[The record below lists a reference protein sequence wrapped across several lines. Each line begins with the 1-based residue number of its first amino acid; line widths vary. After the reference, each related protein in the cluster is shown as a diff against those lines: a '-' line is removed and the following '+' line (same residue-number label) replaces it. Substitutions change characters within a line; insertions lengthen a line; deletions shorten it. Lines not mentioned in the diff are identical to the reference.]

1 MCYEMSRVR
10 GSPDKYYASYN
21 GYFGK
26 GGQAMS
32 NGSVWNFQKRIILLL
47 PIVFGI
53 ATAVE
58 AQDAGDPI
66 PNSYICVFKPGPISA
81 GAEAR
86 QSVAAVGGR
95 VDRVYSSALRGFS
108 ATMSE
113 TALNKMLQ
121 MDGFIDYCEQDRY
134 ATIPEPSDG
143 SAQAARGKP
152 GGGGGGATTETTPW
166 GVSRVGSGSGVGKT
180 AWVIDSGID
189 LTHPDL
195 RVEAETSNGGR
206 SKSFLIRDPSADDA
220 NGHGTHV
227 AGTIAAIGGNGRG
240 VVGVAEGATVV
251 ALRVL
256 DRRGSGPNSGVIDAI
271 NYAVSNGRPG
281 DVINLS
287 LITSYMQSMNDAVAG
302 ADAAGFFVAIAAGN
316 SAVDASDYSP
326 ASAEGPN
333 VYTVSAIEQGDKWA
347 FYSNF
352 GAPVDYAE
360 PGSSIYSTD
369 KDGGY
374 STKSG
379 TSMAAPH
386 MAGILLLNG
395 GVPNSGGAVSGEPDD
410 GRPDPIGIK

>member
-1 MCYEMSRVR
+1 MLGM
-10 GSPDKYYASYN
+10 
-21 GYFGK
+21 
-26 GGQAMS
+26 
-32 NGSVWNFQKRIILLL
+32 
-47 PIVFGI
+47 

-58 AQDAGDPI
+58 AQNAGDPI

-86 QSVAAVGGR
+86 QMVAAVGGR
-95 VDRVYSSALRGFS
+95 VDRVYSSAIRGFA

-113 TALNKMLQ
+113 TALNRLLQ
-121 MDGFIDYCEQDRY
+121 MDGFIDYCEQDRF

-143 SAQAARGKP
+143 STRTAARP
-152 GGGGGGATTETTPW
+152 GGGGGGTTTETLPW
-166 GVSRVGSGSGVGKT
+166 GVVRVGSGDGRGKT

-189 LTHPDL
+189 LDHPDL
-195 RVEAETSNGGR
+195 VVDVVR
-206 SKSFLIRDPSADDA
+206 SKSFLAREPSPDDA

-227 AGTIAAIGGNGRG
+227 AGTIAAKANGKG
-240 VVGVAEGATVV
+240 VVGVAAGAKVV

-256 DRRGSGPNSGVIDAI
+256 DRRGSGPDSGVIDAI
-271 NYAVSNGRPG
+271 NYAVSNGQAG

-287 LITSYMQSMNDAVAG
+287 LITSKMQSMNDSVAG
-302 ADAAGFFVAIAAGN
+302 AGAAGFFVAIAAGN
-316 SAVDASDYSP
+316 SAVDASNYSP
-326 ASAEGPN
+326 ASAEGSN
-333 VYTVSAIEQGDKWA
+333 VYTVSAFEQGDKWA

-369 KDGGY
+369 KNGGY

-395 GVPNSGGAVSGEPDD
+395 GVPNSGGTVSGEPAD
-410 GRPDPIGIK
+410 GRPDPIGVR

>member
-1 MCYEMSRVR
+1 MSSGFMR
-10 GSPDKYYASYN
+10 
-21 GYFGK
+21 
-26 GGQAMS
+26 
-32 NGSVWNFQKRIILLL
+32 NFNKCTILLVPVAL
-47 PIVFGI
+47 TM
-53 ATAVE
+53 ATGVK
-58 AQDAGDPI
+58 AQNAGDPI

-86 QSVAAVGGR
+86 QMVAAVGGR
-95 VDRVYSSALRGFS
+95 VERVYTSALHGFA

-121 MDGFIDYCEQDRY
+121 MHGYIDYCEQDRI
-134 ATIPEPSDG
+134 ASIPEPSND
-143 SAQAARGKP
+143 STQPAIGKP
-152 GGGGGGATTETTPW
+152 GGGGGGTATETIPW
-166 GVSRVGSGSGVGKT
+166 GVERVGSASGVGKI

-195 RVEAETSNGGR
+195 RVDPEVNNGGK
-206 SKSFLIRDPSADDA
+206 SKSFLLRDPSADDA

-227 AGTIAAIGGNGRG
+227 AGTIAAIANGRG

-271 NYAVSNGRPG
+271 NYAVSNGKLG

-287 LITSYMQSMNDAVAG
+287 LITSYMQSMNDAVTG
-302 ADAAGFFVAIAAGN
+302 ASDAGFLVAIAAGN
-316 SAVDASDYSP
+316 SAVDASGYSP
-326 ASAEGPN
+326 ASAEGAN
-333 VYTVSAIEQGDKWA
+333 VFTVSAFELGDKWA
-347 FYSNF
+347 FYSNY
-352 GAPVDYAE
+352 GAPVDFSE
-360 PGSSIYSTD
+360 PGSSIYSTN

>member
-1 MCYEMSRVR
+1 
-10 GSPDKYYASYN
+10 
-21 GYFGK
+21 
-26 GGQAMS
+26 MS
-32 NGSVWNFQKRIILLL
+32 NDFVLKFQKRTIILL
-47 PIVFGI
+47 PIVFGM

-58 AQDAGDPI
+58 AQNAGDPI

-86 QSVAAVGGR
+86 QMVAAVGGR
-95 VDRVYSSALRGFS
+95 VDRVYSSAIRGFA

-113 TALNKMLQ
+113 TALNKLLQ

-143 SAQAARGKP
+143 STRTAARP
-152 GGGGGGATTETTPW
+152 GGGGGGTTTETLPW
-166 GVSRVGSGSGVGKT
+166 GVVRVGSGDGRGKT

-189 LTHPDL
+189 LDHPDL
-195 RVEAETSNGGR
+195 VVDVVR
-206 SKSFLIRDPSADDA
+206 SKSFLAREPSPDDA

-227 AGTIAAIGGNGRG
+227 AGTIAAIGGNSRG
-240 VVGVAEGATVV
+240 VVGVAQGATIV

-256 DRRGSGPNSGVIDAI
+256 DRRGSGPDSGVIDAI
-271 NYAVSNGRPG
+271 NYAVSNGQAG

-287 LITSYMQSMNDAVAG
+287 LITSKMQSMNDSVAG
-302 ADAAGFFVAIAAGN
+302 AGAAGFFVAIAAGN
-316 SAVDASDYSP
+316 SAADASNYSP
-326 ASAEGPN
+326 ASAAGAN
-333 VYTVSAIEQGDKWA
+333 VYTVSAFERGDKWA

-369 KDGGY
+369 KNGGY

-395 GVPNSGGAVSGEPDD
+395 GVPNSGGTVSGEPAD
-410 GRPDPIGIK
+410 GRPDPIGVR